1 MDSSDTVKDKRRF
14 RALRAPVE
22 RAEVVPILVTA
33 FRIGLAPLLTIG
45 VELGLGVNAA
55 TILIGLGFFS
65 DVIDGYIARWLR
77 VSNAKIRGFDSFADT
92 IFYLAAL
99 FALVHYRGP
108 VLERHRLAIG
118 LLIVSQMLE
127 HLVEVRKFGR
137 PASYHSMSAK
147 VWGVSLPIALISV
160 LMTGR
165 DDFLVLAI
173 VAGFISHLD
182 CFVITMIL
190 PEWRHDVATFYDALA
205 IRRSY
210 ISERIQ
216 PPSTAIDPAVT

>member
-1 MDSSDTVKDKRRF
+1 MLSSDTAADKRRF
-14 RALRAPVE
+14 RALRAPIE
-22 RAEVVPILVTA
+22 RGEIVPILVTA
-33 FRIGLAPLLTIG
+33 FRIGIAPVLVIG
-45 VELGLGVNAA
+45 VVLGLGAEAA
-55 TILIGLGFFS
+55 ALLIGAGFFS

-77 VSNAKIRGFDSFADT
+77 VSNPKIRGFDSFADT

-99 FALVHYRGP
+99 FALVDLRGP
-108 VLERHRLAIG
+108 ALDRHRFAIG
-118 LLIVSQMLE
+118 ALIASQVLE
-127 HLVEVRKFGR
+127 HLIEVRKFGR

-173 VAGFISHLD
+173 VAGFISHVD
-182 CFVITMIL
+182 CFIITAIL